1 MVFRWFR
8 SLLFI
13 VCELVF
19 GWLPAW
25 AGKSRRK
32 IKMMMEVFAV
42 CFHQTAPQPHLGK
55 FLAHVAGALWTMNRS
70 LPEAEVRHSRGE
82 LRLLE
87 PMGTNH
93 RPVQTENCCFASHA
107 QNHERRP
114 PHHFGPTLPSQQHE
128 HQWPVLLVHQS

>member
-32 IKMMMEVFAV
+32 IGLMMEVFAV
-42 CFHQTAPQPHLGK
+42 CFHQAAPQQYHCEIWHTLLALRVRVGVPGSLGR
-55 FLAHVAGALWTMNRS
+55 AGILNR
-70 LPEAEVRHSRGE
+70 EVREEH
-82 LRLLE
+82 
-87 PMGTNH
+87 H
-93 RPVQTENCCFASHA
+93 RDHDDESEFAGSGSSA
-107 QNHERRP
+107 
-114 PHHFGPTLPSQQHE
+114 
-128 HQWPVLLVHQS
+128 